1 MKNNPQKDRLL
12 LLLLLFF
19 FMFLLLLFC
28 LLFFLAT
35 VYFYEWALVKY
46 PFKTVANR
54 AAAVLMAGGATK

>member
-12 LLLLLFF
+12 LLLLFL
-19 FMFLLLLFC
+19 FMFLLLFVC

-35 VYFYEWALVKY
+35 VYIYEWALVKY
-46 PFKTVANR
+46 PFKKVADR